1 MLTKK
6 QIKEIQDFLE
16 NSQNPLFFFDNDQ
29 DGLCSFL
36 ILRRYLGRGKGF
48 PVKAIPMPIDY
59 FRKVKEFEPD
69 CIFFLDQPEV
79 SAEFFEEVRKLN
91 IPMIMI
97 DHHDVDKNKIPKFV
111 NYYNPFFN
119 RKKSS
124 EPTTFLCYQILK
136 NQKDDWLA
144 LVGCIS
150 DKFVPPFYKKFLRNY
165 PDLAMKSDE
174 AFDIYYNSSIG
185 KIAQIFN
192 AGLKDTTTNV
202 MLMLKFLINAKT
214 PYDVLVENK
223 ENSSF
228 HNRFK
233 EINKKYLDL
242 IDKAKS
248 SYDGTKILYFNYSGE
263 MSMSADLS
271 NRLSYLYPGKI
282 IIVAYVKGGGVNIS
296 VRGKNIKNKITK
308 IISKIDGASGGGHN
322 DAIGAKMNLNSLEEF
337 IKEIREEFENPSNQ
351 SPDHPS
357 LKPKK

>member
-6 QIKEIQDFLE
+6 QIKEIRGFLE

-48 PVKAIPMPIDY
+48 PVKATPMPIDY

-69 CIFFLDQPEV
+69 CVFFLDQPEV
-79 SAEFFEEVRKLN
+79 SAEFFEEIQKLN
-91 IPMIMI
+91 IPVVMI
-97 DHHDVDKNKIPKFV
+97 DHHDIDKKNIPKFV

-124 EPTTFLCYQILK
+124 EPTTFLCYKILENK
-136 NQKDDWLA
+136 RDEWLT

-150 DKFVPPFYKKFLRNY
+150 DKFVPTFYKNFVKNY
-165 PDLAMKSDE
+165 PDLSIKSTQ
-174 AFDIYYNSSIG
+174 AFEIYFNSSIG
-185 KIAQIFN
+185 KIAQILG

-202 MLMLKFLINAKT
+202 MLMLRFLINVKT
-214 PYDVLVENK
+214 PYEVLVENK

-242 IDKAKS
+242 LEKAKTIDS
-248 SYDGTKILYFNYSGE
+248 SQKIIYFNYSGE
-263 MSMSADLS
+263 MSMSSDLS
-271 NRLSYLYPGKI
+271 NRLSYLYPNKI

-296 VRGKNIKNKITK
+296 MRGKNIKEKIVK
-308 IISKIDGASGGGHN
+308 IISKIDNASGGGHN
-322 DAIGAKMNLNSLEEF
+322 DAVGAKMNLNSLEFF
-337 IKEIREEFENPSNQ
+337 INEIRKEFEE
-351 SPDHPS
+351 
-357 LKPKK
+357 